1 MSQRMTRGRIVE
13 FIVGL
18 TQAESAT
25 TDAAR
30 RAALDR
36 VADVSQY
43 LTGRLDAWEHL
54 FTAEEVKTELAPARK
69 MLDLYVGEPERALD
83 HPRGCALGEECDLP
97 PDETAP
103 PVGFTVARLW
113 VDLAERADEA
123 QRRRSTRAVVNGFSI
138 ALTIVSAT
146 AAGVI
151 AWRGRYR

>member
-1 MSQRMTRGRIVE
+1 MTRGMIVE
-13 FIVGL
+13 FVVAL
-18 TQAESAT
+18 TQAQNAT

-43 LTGRLDAWEHL
+43 RGRLDEWKHL
-54 FTAEEVKTELAPARK
+54 FTADEVKTDIAPALK

-113 VDLAERADEA
+113 ADIAERAEDA
-123 QRRRSTRAVVNGFSI
+123 QRRRSTRAIVNGFSI
-138 ALTIVSAT
+138 ALTVVSAA

-151 AWRGRYR
+151 AWRGRDR